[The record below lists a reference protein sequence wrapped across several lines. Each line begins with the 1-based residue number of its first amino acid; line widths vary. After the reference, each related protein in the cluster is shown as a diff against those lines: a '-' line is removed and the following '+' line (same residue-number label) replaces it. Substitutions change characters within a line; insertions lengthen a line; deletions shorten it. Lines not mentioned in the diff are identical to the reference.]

1 MSMMWKNKICTY
13 VGLTYLELAAT
24 AKENNKECVQY
35 LLERG
40 ANYHSAYAG
49 IDIILF
55 QSFVSNKC

>member
-1 MSMMWKNKICTY
+1 MY

-24 AKENNKECVQY
+24 AKKNNEECVQY

-40 ANYHSAYAG
+40 ADYYSASAG
-49 IDIILF
+49 MDIIFF